1 MRVIAAVLAVAAGL
15 TVGAAPVRPVAAQTP
30 GAEAARRAMVKVVA
44 AKAERTARV
53 TEVDAIDDAVL
64 TALRA
69 VPRHRFVP
77 EDVRPYAYAPTPLPI
92 SEEHRI
98 ASPFLVALMTQLAAV
113 EAGDRVFETGTGA
126 GYHAA
131 VLDRMGAQVVS
142 VEVVAS
148 AAERAREILAAV
160 GADGVGVHIAD
171 GYFGW
176 PQGAPYDA
184 MLVKEAVGTVPP
196 ALLDQLK
203 PGGRLVAP
211 IGPPGGEQHLTVLT
225 RQQTGVTRRRV
236 MPVRF
241 APLQGGERI

>member
-1 MRVIAAVLAVAAGL
+1 MRTIAAALALGTVLTAPALAQPS
-15 TVGAAPVRPVAAQTP
+15 GAD
-30 GAEAARRAMVKVVA
+30 AARRAMVEVVE

-53 TEVDAIDDAVL
+53 TDVATIDDAVL
-64 TALRA
+64 AALRA

-77 EDVRPYAYAPTPLPI
+77 ERVRAYAYAPTPLPV
-92 SEEHRI
+92 SEEHRL
-98 ASPFLVALMTQLAAV
+98 ASPFLVALMTQLARV

-131 VLDRMGAQVVS
+131 VLARMGAEVVS
-142 VEVVAS
+142 VEVVPS
-148 AAERAREILAAV
+148 AATRAREILAAV
-160 GADGVGVHIAD
+160 GAANVSVHIAD
-171 GYFGW
+171 GYYGW
-176 PQGAPYDA
+176 PRAAPYDA
-184 MLVKEAVGTVPP
+184 ILVKEAVGNVPP

-225 RQQTGVTRRRV
+225 RERTGVRRRRV